1 MHEQGGVAG
10 LRVGTRLKGIQD
22 KLVSQGAEIARL
34 VEPPN
39 RQLLEEA
46 LRRSAQSTFKI
57 AVVGQIKAGKSSFV
71 NALIQQPGFVPTHVN
86 PWTTAITRLVFNHQ
100 PDDGAEAVFHFFN
113 EREWQHLVAP
123 SGRLRSLSEKLV
135 PGYNFELI
143 RDNLDIIRQRAM
155 ARLGPDFV
163 KLLGHEHRVARIT
176 TEILAQYVSAS
187 DGAVAAEDGAAGRYS
202 DVTRSA
208 DVYLRSG
215 PFDVVTLII
224 DTPGTND
231 PFLFRDEITH
241 QALEEADTYIVVL
254 TAQQPLSSSD
264 LALLRILRS
273 LQKERIIIFVNRVDE
288 LNNFARDLP
297 DVQRYLANRLNVE
310 LPGLNVP
317 IILGSAWWA
326 NLAQGDDDRLLDGLL
341 QPGALDAMR
350 MLGVALRSD
359 QISGLDPER
368 TVAVARAAMFAA
380 SGVPRV
386 YQALDTSLAA
396 SPNTALMYNLCQS
409 LVGFAQATLF
419 ERQHVAGAIGT
430 DSPSA
435 AKPAAADAEYI
446 DRLCAQLLQL
456 QEAAEITQSAVAEL
470 RRRNAELVEEDGDR
484 LLDTLR
490 QDVTA
495 HAELSAGQVTAAS
508 ADGVDADG
516 WRFDPEPL
524 RRRLAIQIESAFR
537 RTSSRV
543 SKFEGQILPRLSAL
557 LTELAPGQ
565 GQPQHARPAAKI
577 EGPSLFSLNEAGAL
591 DLDAT
596 VWAAWWQIHP
606 TAEERGEQLRALILS
621 EFDPIIENLTRS
633 FKTGLNKHVE
643 ETWRWS
649 HAICNEIVRHL
660 GTRLDRIRAL
670 YNELEAEGGERP
682 MLANGHAPA
691 LPSQEVLEK
700 LAAALVDLDRDFS
713 QLIGS
718 ARLPSGP

>member
-1 MHEQGGVAG
+1 MHGQGGLAG
-10 LRVGTRLKGIQD
+10 LRVGTRLKSMQD

-71 NALIQQPGFVPTHVN
+71 NALIQHPGLVPTHVN
-86 PWTTAITRLVFNHQ
+86 PWTTAITRLVFNHL
-100 PDDGAEAVFHFFN
+100 PDDGAEGVFHFFN
-113 EREWQHLVAP
+113 EQEWQHLVEP
-123 SGRLRSLSEKLV
+123 SGRLRALSEKLV

-155 ARLGPDFV
+155 ARLGPDFG
-163 KLLGHEHRVARIT
+163 KLLGREHRVGRIT
-176 TEILAQYVSAS
+176 TDILAQYVSAS
-187 DGAVAAEDGAAGRYS
+187 DGAIAAEEGAAGRYS

-231 PFLFRDEITH
+231 PFLFRDAITH

-254 TAQQPLSSSD
+254 TAQQPLSGSD

-297 DVQRYLANRLNVE
+297 DVQRFLANRLNVE
-310 LPGLNVP
+310 LPGLDVP

-341 QPGALDAMR
+341 RPGTLDAMR
-350 MLGVALRSD
+350 LLGVGLRSD

-368 TVAVARAAMFAA
+368 TVQVARAAMFAA
-380 SGVPRV
+380 SGVPKV
-386 YQALDTSLAA
+386 YQALETSLAA

-419 ERQHVAGAIGT
+419 ESQHDATAIVADGHSI
-430 DSPSA
+430 
-435 AKPAAADAEYI
+435 AKPTAADAEYI
-446 DRLCAQLLQL
+446 DRLCAQLVQL
-456 QEAAEITQSAVAEL
+456 QEAAEVTQGAVAEL
-470 RRRNAELVEEDGDR
+470 RRRNTELVEEDGNR

-490 QDVTA
+490 EDVTA
-495 HAELSAGQVTAAS
+495 HAGLSSAQIMQAPHDAGGA
-508 ADGVDADG
+508 GG

-524 RRRLAIQIESAFR
+524 RRRLSIQIESAFR

-543 SKFEGQILPRLSAL
+543 AKFEGQILPRLSAL
-557 LTELAPGQ
+557 LTELAPAQ
-565 GQPQHARPAAKI
+565 GQAQHIRAAAKI

-591 DLDAT
+591 DLDAA
-596 VWAAWWQIHP
+596 VWAAWWQVHP
-606 TAEERGEQLRALILS
+606 TAEERGQQLEVLIRS
-621 EFDPIIENLTRS
+621 EFDPIVENLTRS
-633 FKTGLNKHVE
+633 FKTGLNKHIE

-660 GTRLDRIRAL
+660 GSRLDRIRAL
-670 YNELEAEGGERP
+670 YQELEGDERP

-691 LPSQEVLEK
+691 LPSQEILAR
-700 LAAALVDLDRDFS
+700 LAADLVDLDRDFS
-713 QLIGS
+713 QFIGS
-718 ARLPSGP
+718 AGPRGP